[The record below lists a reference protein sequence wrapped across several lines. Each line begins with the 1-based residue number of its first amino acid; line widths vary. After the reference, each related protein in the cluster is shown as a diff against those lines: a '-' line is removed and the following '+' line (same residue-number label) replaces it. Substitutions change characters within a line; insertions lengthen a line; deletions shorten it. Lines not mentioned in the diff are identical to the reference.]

1 MTSAQLASTRS
12 ASTQSASTQPTS
24 AQQLA
29 ARLLQHFSQ
38 FNRQRLTLNNG
49 ICVLNGADGREAAVI
64 EVPAHSDNLLLHCQ
78 LVSLKGEDRPA
89 VYRLMLLLNFEMAAM
104 RGCWLALDEYDN
116 LRLCSQYPLDKLDEA
131 GFSALLNGYIRQVE
145 STRTFIEQTLAEVNA
160 A

>member
-1 MTSAQLASTRS
+1 MTSAQYTSSQQTTS
-12 ASTQSASTQPTS
+12 QQTQ
-24 AQQLA
+24 AQQQA

-64 EVPAHSDNLLLHCQ
+64 EVPAQSDSLLLHCH
-78 LVSLKGEDRPA
+78 LISLKGEDKSA

-116 LRLCSQYPLDKLDEA
+116 LRLCSQYPLDKLDES

-145 STRTFIEQTLAEVNA
+145 DTRIFIEQTLAQVNA

>member
-1 MTSAQLASTRS
+1 MTSA
-12 ASTQSASTQPTS
+12 QPTS

-38 FNRQRLTLNNG
+38 FNKTRLTLNNG

-64 EVPAHSDNLLLHCQ
+64 EVPGQSDSLLLHCQ
-78 LVSLKGEDRPA
+78 LISLKGEDRPA
-89 VYRLMLLLNFEMAAM
+89 IYRLMLLLNFEMAAM

-145 STRTFIEQTLAEVNA
+145 ETRTFIEQTLAQANA